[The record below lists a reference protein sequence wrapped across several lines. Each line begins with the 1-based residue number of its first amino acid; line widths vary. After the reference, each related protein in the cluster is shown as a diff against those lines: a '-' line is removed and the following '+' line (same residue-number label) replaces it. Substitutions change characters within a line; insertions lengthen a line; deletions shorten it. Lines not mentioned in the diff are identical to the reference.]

1 MSDSPPVPPR
11 DAPPR
16 EAPDGV
22 HLVPALAPGEVDAV
36 LALVAAAARADG
48 TPPVSEQ
55 GLLQLRAGEPHLQ
68 HLLARRDG
76 RLVGYGLLVP
86 EPGGEGAGSAGALVG
101 ELVVD
106 PAARGR
112 GTGRALLEAALAAR
126 GERALRLWMHGDLPA
141 AAALAR
147 GAGLTRVRELLTMEA
162 DLSAPLPPLP
172 EVDGV
177 RLRSFEPGRDEE
189 AWLAVNARAFA
200 DHPEQGA
207 WTLEDVRAREAEP
220 WFDAAGLLLA
230 EDERTGALLGSHWTK
245 TTPAEDGPEDEA
257 GDGTAAPVGE
267 VYVVGVD
274 PSAQGRGVGR
284 LVTLA
289 GLHHLRDRGVRRV
302 ELYVEADNAAALA
315 VYRRLG
321 FERSGADVVVEA
333 PATAATGGRP

>member
-1 MSDSPPVPPR
+1 M
-11 DAPPR
+11 
-16 EAPDGV
+16 
-22 HLVPALAPGEVDAV
+22 
-36 LALVAAAARADG
+36 AAAARADG

-147 GAGLTRVRELLTMEA
+147 EAGLARVRELLTMEA

-172 EVDGV
+172 QVDGV

-207 WTLEDVRAREAEP
+207 WTLDDVRAREAEP

-245 TTPAEDGPEDEA
+245 TTPAEEG
-257 GDGTAAPVGE
+257 GAPVGE
-267 VYVVGVD
+267 VYVVGVA

-333 PATAATGGRP
+333 PAGAATGGRP